1 MKIRGNLKAFAFA
14 AALAAGVLVAPAA
27 SAEPFR
33 VCADPDNLPFSKSEG
48 PERGMY
54 VELAELVGKQLN
66 QPVEYT
72 WYYTQMQRRAL
83 RNTILQDA
91 CDAVFALPAN
101 AEYKVR
107 GLQRSQPFFQV
118 GYAIVAAPTFAF
130 KSLDDLKSQRI
141 GVQYSSTPH
150 LLVNQLEGFKS
161 TTYRSAEE
169 ALGAL
174 AKGEVDVAFL
184 WGPVAGYENKTRWAS
199 RWRVTPVSGHD
210 LSGEVAVAVRSGKD
224 DLAKAI
230 DRALLELKPQIA
242 ALADKYGFPREAPIN
257 LAVAQGPTKL
267 RATALAQVRV
277 PASLVVAVNDTVSA
291 KPAKTKG
298 GAAKNPAAAA
308 PEVAPAAPAAPV
320 LSEAA
325 QAGRIQFNDRCSHC
339 HGSDGYSPVRER
351 DVRYLKLRYSDKW
364 QETATVTIK
373 NGRPDAGMPTWKD
386 ILKESDLQQIISFL
400 VTVQK

>member
-1 MKIRGNLKAFAFA
+1 MTIRGNLKALAFA
-14 AALAAGVLVAPAA
+14 AALAAGALVAPAA
-27 SAEPFR
+27 SADPLR

-48 PERGMY
+48 SERGMY

-83 RNTILQDA
+83 RNTILQGA

-107 GLQRSQPFFQV
+107 GLQRSQPFLQV
-118 GYAIVAAPTFAF
+118 SYAVVAAPNFAF

-141 GVQYSSTPH
+141 AVQYGSTPH
-150 LLVNQLEGFKS
+150 ILLNQIEGFKS

-169 ALGAL
+169 ALDAL
-174 AKGEVDVAFL
+174 AKGEVDAAFL
-184 WGPVAGYENKTRWAS
+184 WGPVAGYENKKRWAS
-199 RWRVTPVSGHD
+199 RWHVTPVAGHD
-210 LSGEVAVAVRSGKD
+210 LSGEVAVAVRRGKD
-224 DLAKAI
+224 DLAKSI

-242 ALADKYGFPREAPIN
+242 ALADKYGFPRETPVN
-257 LAVAQGPTKL
+257 LAIAQAATSTRLRMSGP
-267 RATALAQVRV
+267 VRV
-277 PASLVVAVNDTVSA
+277 PASLVAAVNDTVPA

-298 GAAKNPAAAA
+298 GAAKKPAAAA
-308 PEVAPAAPAAPV
+308 SEAAPAAPAAPV

-325 QAGRIQFNDRCSHC
+325 QAGRVQFNDRCSHC

-351 DVRYLKLRYSDKW
+351 DVRYLKMRYSDKW
-364 QETATVTIK
+364 QETATVTMK
-373 NGRPDAGMPTWKD
+373 NGRPDAGMPAWKD
-386 ILKESDLQQIISFL
+386 ILKESDVQQIISFL
-400 VTVQK
+400 ETVQK